1 LVLHYSGMNET
12 ATVSA
17 PMLTVEVLRTLSALE
32 ERLEAALEP
41 HGLSL
46 AKLGALSKLA
56 AAGEPVPLGT
66 LAERLS
72 CVRSN
77 ITQLVDRL
85 ESEKLVVRSD
95 DPRDRRSV
103 RAELTPQGKAR
114 HATGMRALE
123 KAERQILSRLT
134 SKEQNDLVR
143 LLSILRGEG

>member
-1 LVLHYSGMNET
+1 MNET
-12 ATVSA
+12 VAAPA
-17 PMLTVEVLRTLSALE
+17 PMLTVEVLRTLSGLE

-56 AAGEPVPLGT
+56 AAGEPVPLST

-134 SKEQNDLVR
+134 SKEQNDLFR

>member
-1 LVLHYSGMNET
+1 MNET

>member
-1 LVLHYSGMNET
+1 MNET
-12 ATVSA
+12 VTAA
-17 PMLTVEVLRTLSALE
+17 PAALTIEVLKTLSAVE

-56 AAGEPVPLGT
+56 AAGEPVPLST

-85 ESEKLVVRSD
+85 EGEKLVLRSD

-103 RAELTPQGKAR
+103 RAELTPEGRAR

-134 SKEQNDLVR
+134 SKEQNDLIR
-143 LLSILRGEG
+143 LLGVLRGEG

>member
-1 LVLHYSGMNET
+1 MNET
-12 ATVSA
+12 ATALA
-17 PMLTVEVLRTLSALE
+17 PMLTIEVLRTLSALE

-46 AKLGALSKLA
+46 AKLGALSKLV
-56 AAGEPVPLGT
+56 AAGEPVPLST

-134 SKEQNDLVR
+134 SKEQNDLFR